1 MTGFSAVLVWSAIAA
16 VAVGTW
22 IFRTSFVILLGYLD
36 EIPPRVDRILAL
48 IPAAVIAAII
58 APDIL
63 VREGSFAVGVDNEE
77 LLAGIV
83 AFAVAWY
90 TENMFLTIIVGMV
103 ALWTLLFLL

>member
-1 MTGFSAVLVWSAIAA
+1 MSEHGAVVVWTAIAA

-22 IFRTSFVILLGYLD
+22 LFRTSFVVLFGYLD
-36 EIPPRVDRILAL
+36 EIPPRVSRILAL

-58 APDIL
+58 APDLL
-63 VREGSFAVGVDNEE
+63 VREGSLAIGIENER

-90 TENMFLTIIVGMV
+90 TENMFVTIVVGMATLW
-103 ALWTLLFLL
+103 ALSFVL

>member
-1 MTGFSAVLVWSAIAA
+1 MTGYGAALIWTAIAA

-22 IFRTSFVILLGYLD
+22 LFRTSFVVLFGYLD
-36 EIPPRVDRILAL
+36 EIPPRVTRILAL

-58 APDIL
+58 APDLL
-63 VREGSFAVGVDNEE
+63 VREGSLAVGIDNEQ

-90 TENMFLTIIVGMV
+90 TENMFVTIVVGMATLWV
-103 ALWTLLFLL
+103 LSFAL